1 MTSKRLA
8 PALLA
13 ASVVLTGASQLL
25 FTAPANAITSVDEL
39 SDASRNHWAYDA
51 LRDLVEKYD
60 VIEGYPDRTFR
71 GKKNPTRYEMAA
83 ALNQLTK
90 KIGEQLARLGAEK
103 ADKKDLATLARLQ
116 DEFRSELG
124 ALAARTGALETRA
137 SAIEAK
143 NAEQDNRLG
152 LLEKT
157 QIHGDMT
164 FGGVGDIGA
173 NGVNDPDCGGEC
185 RDGIKDGISAI
196 GRLRL
201 SINVPVLEDKEE
213 SKVGEG
219 SVYTRLVAA
228 FGRNNA
234 GGFQSGAVYNGG
246 NSFSGYSRIAADASG
261 YNEGIGRDS
270 VVNGNAL
277 RQNLYVESAYYK
289 QHFKSGIPLL
299 TSWAPGLW
307 EPSEDFKTT
316 GDLYVGVIP
325 WRFLFDKSPFR
336 GNELTQ
342 FQNSAFV
349 NTPGLAVNSVGP
361 TVAYQWHQQLG
372 KSASLDLTGAASSVN
387 VGDVLDGLSAS
398 YEGRLNYQT
407 AFLGDNFTKPGAFY
421 AGGYH
426 IFNAGNSTINSFGGD
441 LQNRSFTGSAF
452 RNTNST
458 PALFAR
464 QDSTA
469 AVYSGWSQEWYKGI
483 GTQVSYMLA
492 QNGPNNIFFNST
504 NFNNGAN
511 TARLLNGVGV
521 GVRQAVTGS
530 LTVPMG
536 TITPSGWGRD
546 KDAIG
551 VAYGMIDLQEG
562 AGLSRSNRFRD
573 RNEQLLE
580 VFYRWQVNDNISVV
594 PSYQMIIN
602 GLGLGANGVT
612 SVIGLRTN
620 YTF

>member
-1 MTSKRLA
+1 MTSKRFA

-25 FTAPANAITSVDEL
+25 VTIPAHAITSVDEL

-71 GKKNPTRYEMAA
+71 GKKAPTRYEMAA

-137 SAIEAK
+137 AAIEAK
-143 NAEQDNRLG
+143 NGEQDNRLG

-157 QIHGDMT
+157 QIHGDMS

-173 NGVNDPDCGGEC
+173 NGANDPNCCGD
-185 RDGIKDGISAI
+185 DGIKDGISAI

-201 SINVPVLEDKEE
+201 SINVPVMEDKEE

-219 SVYTRLVAA
+219 SVYARLVGA

-234 GGFQSGAVYNGG
+234 AGFQTGGVYNGG
-246 NSFSGYSRIAADASG
+246 NSFSGYSRIAADASNF
-261 YNEGIGRDS
+261 NEGIGRDS
-270 VVNGNAL
+270 VVGGNST

-307 EPSEDFKTT
+307 DPSEDFKTT
-316 GDLYVGVIP
+316 GDLYVGVVP

-342 FQNSAFV
+342 FQNSSFV
-349 NTPGLAVNSVGP
+349 NTPGVAVNVNAP

-372 KSASLDLTGAASSVN
+372 RSANLDLTSAVSSIN
-387 VGDVLDGLSAS
+387 TSDVLDGLSVT

-407 AFLGDNFTKPGAFY
+407 AFLGDSFTKPGSLY
-421 AGGYH
+421 MGGYN
-426 IFNAGNSTINSFGGD
+426 IFNAGNSTVNGFGGT
-441 LQNRSFTGSAF
+441 LLNRSFTAPAF
-452 RNTNST
+452 FS
-458 PALFAR
+458 R
-464 QDSTA
+464 QDSTQA
-469 AVYSGWSQEWYKGI
+469 LYTGWSQEWYKGI

-492 QNGPNNIFFNST
+492 QNGPNNVFYNST
-504 NFNNGAN
+504 NFANGAN
-511 TARLLNGVGV
+511 TVRLLNSVGV
-521 GVRQAVTGS
+521 GVRQAITGAVS
-530 LTVPMG
+530 VPLAA
-536 TITPSGWGRD
+536 ITPASWGRE

-551 VAYGMIDLQEG
+551 LAYGVIDLQEG
-562 AGLSRSNRFRD
+562 NSLSGSRRFRD
-573 RNEQLLE
+573 KNEQLLE
-580 VFYRWQVNDNISVV
+580 VFYRWQVNDNISVI
-594 PSYQMIIN
+594 PSYQMILN

>member
-1 MTSKRLA
+1 MTSKRFT

-13 ASVVLTGASQLL
+13 ASIVLTGASQLL

-39 SDASRNHWAYDA
+39 SDANRNHWAFEA

-71 GKKNPTRYEMAA
+71 GNKAPTRYEMAA

-90 KIGEQLARLGAEK
+90 KIGEQLARLGSEK

-116 DEFRSELG
+116 DEFRTELG
-124 ALAARTGALETRA
+124 ALAARTSALETRA
-137 SAIEAK
+137 AAIEAK
-143 NAEQDNRLG
+143 NGEQDNRLT

-164 FGGVGDIGA
+164 FGGIADIQP
-173 NGVNDPDCGGEC
+173 NGVDDPACGGEC
-185 RDGIKDGISAI
+185 NDGIKDGISAI

-201 SINVPVLEDKEE
+201 SINVPVKDDNEE

-234 GGFQSGAVYNGG
+234 QGMQSGNLYNGG
-246 NSFSGYSRIAADASG
+246 NSFSGYSRIAGDTSTF
-261 YNEGIGRDS
+261 NEGISRDG
-270 VVNGNAL
+270 VVGGNAL

-299 TSWAPGLW
+299 TSWLPGVW
-307 EPSEDFKTT
+307 DPSDDWKTT
-316 GDLYVGVIP
+316 GDLYVGVVP

-342 FQNSAFV
+342 FQNSSFV
-349 NTPGLAVNSVGP
+349 NTPGIAVNSVAP
-361 TVAYQWHQQLG
+361 TVAYQWHQQMG
-372 KSASLDLTGAASSVN
+372 KSANLDLTGAVSSVN
-387 VGDVLDGLSAS
+387 TGDVLDGLSVTSEA
-398 YEGRLNYQT
+398 RLNYQT
-407 AFLGDNFTKPGAFY
+407 AFLGENFTKPGSLYF
-421 AGGYH
+421 GGYH
-426 IFNAGNSTINSFGGD
+426 VFNAGNSTINGFAGD
-441 LQNRSFTGSAF
+441 LQNRSLNDSAF
-452 RNTNST
+452 RTNNSAT
-458 PALFAR
+458 LFAR
-464 QDSTA
+464 QDSTNA
-469 AVYSGWSQEWYKGI
+469 LYAGWSQEYYKGI

-492 QNGPNNIFFNST
+492 QNGPNNLFFNST

-511 TARLLNGVGV
+511 TARLLNTVGV
-521 GVRQAVTGS
+521 GVRQAITGS
-530 LTVPMG
+530 LTVPMAAV
-536 TITPSGWGRD
+536 TPASWGRE
-546 KDAIG
+546 KDAFG

-562 AGLSRSNRFRD
+562 NNLVRNRNFRD
-573 RNEQLLE
+573 RNEQLIE
-580 VFYRWQVNDNISVV
+580 VFYRWQVNDSISIV
-594 PSYQMIIN
+594 PSYQMIFN
-602 GLGLGANGVT
+602 GLGLGANGINNI
-612 SVIGLRTN
+612 IGLRTN